1 MLLEVKMNI
10 QTIFEHKNLEET
22 LQIYENANFEAEGG
36 DSND

>member
-1 MLLEVKMNI
+1 MNI
-10 QTIFEHKNLEET
+10 ETILGHKNIEET

>member
-1 MLLEVKMNI
+1 MNI
-10 QTIFEHKNLEET
+10 QTILGHKNIEET

>member
-1 MLLEVKMNI
+1 MIIE
-10 QTIFEHKNLEET
+10 TILDHNSIERT